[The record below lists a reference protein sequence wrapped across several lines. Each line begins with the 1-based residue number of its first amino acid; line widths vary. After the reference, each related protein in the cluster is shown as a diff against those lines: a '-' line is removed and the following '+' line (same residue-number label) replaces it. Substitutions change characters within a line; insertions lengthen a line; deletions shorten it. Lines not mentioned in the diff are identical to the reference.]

1 MNHYI
6 DQTRKRSMP
15 VRAMQVLGINSGGG
29 ITFCQNSPLQEG
41 ESQGMARSIE
51 SIQSDIANV
60 AREIQ
65 ELRRAQLRASRNDP
79 TSQGKRIYELARE
92 LDALYAEKRSL
103 HAPLPAPTLQVSE
116 RQRAGRRHG
125 KAAEDLIAR
134 LFGGSLGSAVKE
146 RAVAELQRNHRP

>member
-1 MNHYI
+1 M
-6 DQTRKRSMP
+6 T
-15 VRAMQVLGINSGGG
+15 VRAIQVLGINSADSMAFYQK
-29 ITFCQNSPLQEG
+29 TLLQEE

-65 ELRRAQLRASRNDP
+65 ELRRVQLQALRNDP
-79 TSQGKRIYELARE
+79 TSNGKQIYELARK

-103 HAPLPAPTLQVSE
+103 HAPLPAATLQVSE
-116 RQRAGRRHG
+116 RRRADRRHG

-134 LFGGSLGSAVKE
+134 LFGGSLSSA
-146 RAVAELQRNHRP
+146 